1 MGKKIQWNKR
11 FSCHSW
17 GFGEAGAGRP
27 GVPGGRSHLLCPGA
41 LTVVTW
47 VPAVVGGSCRAYS
60 CRMQFVVS
68 SSGTLWRVGATN
80 NRACPGGG
88 LSRFPLGK
96 GWTFLSALMKHR
108 RTEEKEMNRKGQAPT
123 GWCEPKDL
131 APAFL
136 RSIEKGYL
144 LEKGFDSPNRR
155 RTEWTEGNKAG
166 PGLGLRANSHLLLLI
181 FSSRFKTKWNWFS
194 VYCKSSFYSVK
205 FPKGQGSFIS

>member
-1 MGKKIQWNKR
+1 MKQTVFLPQLGV
-11 FSCHSW
+11 W
-17 GFGEAGAGRP
+17 GSRSRP
-27 GVPGGRSHLLCPGA
+27 SGHPWGQEPPTLSRGSHCCDVSPSR
-41 LTVVTW
+41 
-47 VPAVVGGSCRAYS
+47 GGSCRAYS

-80 NRACPGGG
+80 NRACPGDG

-96 GWTFLSALMKHR
+96 GWTFLSALTKHR

-155 RTEWTEGNKAG
+155 RTEWTEGNTAG
-166 PGLGLRANSHLLLLI
+166 PGLGLGANSHLLLLI